1 MASVTVYNRTLGQ
14 QYTVDLN
21 IYNNVIAGSGSGSS
35 TWYVAVST
43 SKRTAYNEAVKSY
56 TIDDILLA
64 SLTLEVEA
72 GITDII
78 ERVEGKYASSS
89 SSSNSSSSSSSS
101 LNSSSSSLNSS
112 SSSSN
117 SSSSSS
123 SNSSSSNS
131 SSTVAMSSSSSS
143 SSGL

>member
-21 IYNNVIAGSGSGSS
+21 IFNNVIAGSGSGAS

-43 SKRTAYNEAVKSY
+43 SKKTAYNEAVKSY

-64 SLTLEVEA
+64 SLTLEAEA
-72 GITDII
+72 GIKDVM

-89 SSSNSSSSSSSS
+89 SSTSSVNSSSSSQ
-101 LNSSSSSLNSS
+101 
-112 SSSSN
+112 
-117 SSSSSS
+117 SS

-131 SSTVAMSSSSSS
+131 SSLNSSSSSS
-143 SSGL
+143 SSSTEVSETSSQSPGL